1 MMPAWFGGPVAQ
13 RRFPGIVVVST
24 ILSISLLSPPRL
36 PADSV
41 NNSQRTVTQLAEGVY
56 EIRHPDAP
64 DGFPQGNTTVVI
76 GERGVLVID
85 SCFLPSSA
93 RLDVEQIHKWTDK
106 PVTYLVNTHWHFDH
120 TMGNATYVAAF
131 PSIQI
136 IAQKETQKLIGEVN
150 PGALARYSER
160 KERTEKALA
169 TGKKVDGSPLT
180 EGERK
185 RYEKRLAGLMPTL
198 EELKTAIQFVPNVS
212 FDGELNIDL
221 GHRPVQIRFLGRG
234 HTAGDTIVYLPS
246 EKILASG
253 DLLVHPVP
261 YLFGDISVDH
271 ANTLQLMAQLDLETI
286 VPGHGE
292 VLHGKDYI
300 YQVMDFLKAVNT
312 EVEKEINGG
321 ANTPEEVELI
331 LPKAIDIGKWRE
343 KFVGNDAT
351 NGSFF
356 DANLHS
362 LIASAFDLI
371 GLR

>member
-1 MMPAWFGGPVAQ
+1 MLPQWFGGSVAQ
-13 RRFPGIVVVST
+13 RRFSPIVVVST
-24 ILSISLLSPPRL
+24 MLAISLLAPPRL

-41 NNSQRTVTQLAEGVY
+41 NNSQLTVTKLAEGVY

-64 DGFPQGNTTVVI
+64 DGFPQGNTTVIV
-76 GERGVLVID
+76 GERGVLVVD

-93 RLDVEQIHKWTDK
+93 RLDVEQIRKWTDK

-120 TMGNATYVAAF
+120 TLGNAAYVAAF
-131 PSIQI
+131 PSVQI
-136 IAQKETQKLIGEVN
+136 IAQKETQKLIGDVN
-150 PGALARYSER
+150 PGALARYPQR

-169 TGKKVDGSPLT
+169 TGMKSDGSPLT

-185 RYEKRLAGLMPTL
+185 RYEKRLAGLVSTL
-198 EELKTAIQFVPNVS
+198 EELKTAVQFVPNVS
-212 FDGELNIDL
+212 FDHELNIDL

-234 HTAGDTIVYLPS
+234 NTAGDTIVYLPV
-246 EKILASG
+246 EKILATG
-253 DLLVHPVP
+253 DLLDHPVT

-271 ANTLQLMAQLDLETI
+271 VTTLQLMAQLDVETI

-300 YQVMDFLKAVNT
+300 YLVIDFLKAVNM
-312 EVEKEINGG
+312 EVEKEIDAG
-321 ANTPEEVELI
+321 ADTSEEVEVM
-331 LPKAIDIGKWRE
+331 LPKAIDLDKWRQ

-356 DANLHS
+356 DANFHS
-362 LIASAFDLI
+362 LIASAFDQI
-371 GLR
+371 SLR

>member
-1 MMPAWFGGPVAQ
+1 MMPAWFGGSVAQ
-13 RRFPGIVVVST
+13 RRFPAIVVVST
-24 ILSISLLSPPRL
+24 ILAISLLSPPRL

-41 NNSQRTVTQLAEGVY
+41 NNSQRTVTKLAGGVY

-64 DGFPQGNTTVVI
+64 DGFPQGNTTVII
-76 GERGVLVID
+76 GERGVLVVD

-120 TMGNATYVAAF
+120 TLGNATYVAAF

-136 IAQKETQKLIGEVN
+136 IAQKETQKLVGEVN
-150 PGALARYSER
+150 PGALARYPER

-169 TGKKVDGSPLT
+169 TGKKIDGSPLT

-198 EELKTAIQFVPNVS
+198 EELKTAVQFVPNVS
-212 FDGELNIDL
+212 FDRELNIDL

-271 ANTLQLMAQLDLETI
+271 ANTLQLMAQLDVETI

-300 YQVMDFLKAVNT
+300 YQVVDFLHAVNT
-312 EVEKEINGG
+312 EVEKEINAG

-331 LPKAIDIGKWRE
+331 LPKAIDIDKWRE
-343 KFVGNDAT
+343 KFAGFDAA